1 MPRSG
6 RDFSGTTGSQP
17 PQIVLLNH
25 ALRKPGT
32 RYTHECHAGSHLV
45 SILTARSDLLEL
57 TRRGWLERQSAGRM
71 LAYQAIKDLKARLLD
86 EGSGDG
92 R

>member
-1 MPRSG
+1 LEYIA
-6 RDFSGTTGSQP
+6 DP
-17 PQIVLLNH
+17 PLVTS

-32 RYTHECHAGSHLV
+32 RYTHESHARSHRV
-45 SILTARSDLLEL
+45 SIVTARSDLLDL

-71 LAYQAIKDLKARLLD
+71 LAYQPIKDLEARLLD

>member
-1 MPRSG
+1 MEYIA
-6 RDFSGTTGSQP
+6 DP
-17 PQIVLLNH
+17 PLVTS

-32 RYTHECHAGSHLV
+32 RYTHESHARSHRV
-45 SILTARSDLLEL
+45 SIVTARSDLLDL
-57 TRRGWLERQSAGRM
+57 TRRGWLQRQSAGKM
-71 LAYQAIKDLKARLLD
+71 LAYQAINDLEARLLE